1 MNREQIRD
9 GWAAT
14 GRVMEALVSEKDNP
28 PFRAE
33 YEQVCLIALRDNP
46 WFTRESVDIA
56 FKALATMLDP
66 AKLEQ
71 WIERYAPPSDS
82 PRRIGI
88 IAAGNIPMAG
98 FHDVLCV
105 LSAGHH
111 AVLRLSSSDRHLI
124 PFITKIFFHFL
135 PEMSSG
141 FQVNEPLK
149 HLDGIIA
156 TGSNNTSRYFEYY
169 FGKIPHLF
177 RKNRNSVAIL
187 TGQENEYDLLLLG
200 RDIFTHFGL
209 GCRNVSKLFVPEG
222 YVFDEFF
229 QSMMPYSGLLQHTR
243 YMNNHD
249 YHQALFLLNNE
260 PILTNNF
267 LILRPEV
274 SLSSPV
280 GVLHYETYGYEEQLN
295 RKLTGISDQLQC
307 VVSKKGPVPFGKAQM
322 PEIDDYADGVDTMNF
337 LQNIK

>member
-1 MNREQIRD
+1 MNRKKIVD
-9 GWAAT
+9 AWATT
-14 GRVMEALVSEKDNP
+14 GLVMEALVSEKDNT
-28 PFRAE
+28 PFSDE
-33 YEQVCLIALRDNP
+33 YEQVCRIALRDNP
-46 WFTRESVDIA
+46 WFTRESVDMA
-56 FKALATMLDP
+56 VRALSTMLAP
-66 AKLEQ
+66 TKLGH
-71 WIERYAPPSDS
+71 WIERYATPTEL

-111 AVLRLSSSDRHLI
+111 AVLRLSSSDRQLI

-135 PEMSSG
+135 PEMSCR
-141 FQVNEPLK
+141 FHVNEPLK
-149 HLDGIIA
+149 PLDGIIA

-169 FGKIPHLF
+169 FGKIPHLL

-200 RDIFTHFGL
+200 RDIFTYFGL
-209 GCRNVSKLFVPEG
+209 GCRSVSKLYVPEG

-229 QSMMPYSGLLQHTR
+229 QNMMHYSGLLQHTR

-280 GVLHYETYGYEEQLN
+280 GVLHYEPYNSEEDLN
-295 RKLTGISDQLQC
+295 NKLAGHSDRLQC
-307 VVSKKGPVPFGKAQM
+307 IIGKKGPVPFGNAQA
-322 PEIDDYADGVDTMNF
+322 PEIEDYADGVDTMNF
-337 LQNIK
+337 LNTIK

>member
-14 GRVMEALVSEKDNP
+14 GRVIEALAGEKDDS

-33 YEQVCLIALRDNP
+33 YEQVCRTALHDNP
-46 WFTRESVDIA
+46 WFTRESLETA
-56 FKALATMLDP
+56 FRAIATMLDP
-66 AKLEQ
+66 GKLGI
-71 WIERYAPPSDS
+71 WIERYAPPTLTA
-82 PRRIGI
+82 RRIGI

-105 LSAGHH
+105 LTAGHH

-124 PFITKIFFHFL
+124 PFVLKILSHFL
-135 PEMSSG
+135 PEMNSR
-141 FQVNEPLK
+141 FHLNETMK

-169 FGKIPHLF
+169 FGKLPHLF
-177 RKNRNSVAIL
+177 RKNRNSVAVL
-187 TGQENEYDLLLLG
+187 SGQENEYDLLLLG
-200 RDIFTHFGL
+200 RDIFTYFGL

-229 QSMMPYSGLLQHTR
+229 RSMMHYNFLMQHSK

-280 GVLHYETYGYEEQLN
+280 GVLHYETYVSEAVLN
-295 RKLTGISDQLQC
+295 QKLADLRDQLQC
-307 VVSKKGPVPFGKAQM
+307 VVSKNGPVPFGKAQL
-322 PEIDDYADGVDTMNF
+322 PEIDDYADGVDTMIF
-337 LQNIK
+337 LKSIK